1 MHFVI
6 SVVLIVDKTKN
17 SKSWRAR
24 MGPPLFCY
32 HIPMRCLTFFL
43 AICIL
48 MGGTLPSQAGFPFS
62 FRKAEIKTDYSQTV
76 WDRMMQEQSML
87 EMRRGMGEMSSA
99 NYQAASNSFARAVI
113 KNSKDPLPYLLLGAS
128 LYWAGKVDDAI
139 SEYNEALHLDPKNP
153 LAYQLLGIAAGW
165 KGNVQEAQDYF
176 LKANRLDPNKADTHM
191 NLGSTYAVQHNWDK
205 ALEHFRASTELA
217 PREPLY
223 HYQLGTLYEE
233 LGRDEQAETSFK
245 KALHYFSG
253 YEDAMLSL
261 GALYEKLNRPQ
272 EALKYYKRAVK
283 TKPGDFVARLRYG
296 FLLVQ
301 QGQVEAA
308 RQVIEQAFSITRFKT
323 DGLALNAVYRASG
336 HTAQAF
342 EKQIEQFKENLEH
355 VPAGK
360 PVNIE
365 VTLEFEPATPPQ
377 KKPAVHGDTFEQAYE
392 KLHAS
397 GGLQDS
403 SAVPETQTFKR
414 IFSFPAS
421 SEETRREQI
430 DNLINGLRQ
439 AVASAPKDYNVNL
452 SMQGRT
458 LDYNSP
464 SALTQNRNTPPKAV
478 YDPRIVGNDM
488 GLWVMG
494 RTWLTF
500 VDDAL
505 EDLREYKNCPA
516 DNTCDLLK
524 GLAAL
529 ACGNGAAATQDFTH
543 AAQARPQDPLA
554 ELGLGTAAVID
565 GKDEQAVTYYK
576 RALAL
581 DAKNKVAAKNLKVL
595 ADDK

>member
-1 MHFVI
+1 MRII
-6 SVVLIVDKTKN
+6 SFIFIWLYLIV
-17 SKSWRAR
+17 AF
-24 MGPPLFCY
+24 PV
-32 HIPMRCLTFFL
+32 H
-43 AICIL
+43 
-48 MGGTLPSQAGFPFS
+48 AGFPFS
-62 FRKAEIKTDYSQTV
+62 FRKAEIKTDYNQTV
-76 WDRMMQEQSML
+76 WDRMIQEQSLL
-87 EMRRGMGEMSSA
+87 EMRRGMGEMSAA

-113 KNSKDPLPYLLLGAS
+113 KNSKDPLAYLLLGAS

-191 NLGSTYAVQHNWDK
+191 NLGSTYAVQRNWEK

-233 LGRDEQAETSFK
+233 LGRDEQAEASFK
-245 KALHYFSG
+245 KALHYFSN

-261 GALYEKLNRPQ
+261 GALYEKINRPQ

-283 TKPGDFVARLRYG
+283 TKPGDFVARLRYA

-301 QGQVEAA
+301 QGQAETA
-308 RQVIEQAFSITRFKT
+308 RQVIEQAFSITRFKA

-336 HTAQAF
+336 HTAEVF
-342 EKQIEQFKENLEH
+342 EKQIKQFKENLER

-377 KKPAVHGDTFEQAYE
+377 KKPSLRGNTFEQAYE
-392 KLHAS
+392 KLSAS
-397 GGLQDS
+397 GGLQNS
-403 SAVPETQTFKR
+403 SFVPETQTFKR
-414 IFSFPAS
+414 IFSLPGS

-458 LDYNSP
+458 LDYNAP

-505 EDLREYKNCPA
+505 EDLREYKGCPA

-524 GLAAL
+524 GLAFL
-529 ACGNGAAATQDFTH
+529 ARGNGAAAGQEFTR
-543 AAQARPQDPLA
+543 ASQIRPQDPLA
-554 ELGLGTAAVID
+554 QLGLGTAEIVNGEDA
-565 GKDEQAVTYYK
+565 QAVSYYK
-576 RALAL
+576 RALEL
-581 DAKNKVAAKNLKVL
+581 DGKNKVAAKNLKVL
-595 ADDK
+595 TDNK

>member
-1 MHFVI
+1 MQ
-6 SVVLIVDKTKN
+6 
-17 SKSWRAR
+17 R
-24 MGPPLFCY
+24 MGLF
-32 HIPMRCLTFFL
+32 FV
-43 AICIL
+43 ICIL
-48 MGGTLPSQAGFPFS
+48 AGGTLPAHAGFPFS

-76 WDRMMQEQSML
+76 WDRMMQEQSLL

-113 KNSKDPLPYLLLGAS
+113 KNSKDPLAYLLLGAS

-139 SEYNEALHLDPKNP
+139 SEYNEALRLDPKNP

-176 LKANRLDPNKADTHM
+176 LQANRLDPNKADTHM

-245 KALHYFSG
+245 KALHYFSN

-283 TKPGDFVARLRYG
+283 TKPGDFVARLRYA

-301 QGQVEAA
+301 QGQVETA
-308 RQVIEQAFSITRFKT
+308 RQVIEQAFSITRFKA
-323 DGLALNAVYRASG
+323 DGLALNAVYRASS

-342 EKQIEQFKENLEH
+342 EKQIEQFKENLER

-377 KKPAVHGDTFEQAYE
+377 KKPSPRGNTFEQAYE

-397 GGLQDS
+397 GGLQNM
-403 SAVPETQTFKR
+403 SAAPETQTFKR
-414 IFSFPAS
+414 IFSLPAG
-421 SEETRREQI
+421 SEESRREQI

-439 AVASAPKDYNVNL
+439 AVANAPKDYNVNL

-464 SALTQNRNTPPKAV
+464 SALTQNRTAPPKAV

-505 EDLREYKNCPA
+505 EDLREYKSCPA

-529 ACGNGAAATQDFTH
+529 ARGNGAAATQDFT
-543 AAQARPQDPLA
+543 QAVKFRPQDPLA
-554 ELGLGTAAVID
+554 QLGLGTAAVINAE
-565 GKDEQAVTYYK
+565 DEQAVSYYK
-576 RALAL
+576 RALEL
-581 DAKNKVAAKNLKVL
+581 DGKNKVAAKNLKVL